1 LEDAG
6 KGSSDKLKKAAP
18 WLYDDNYSYDK
29 EKRDSDLNDTEK
41 EESTNNTQESLS
53 EKEQIESRKEG
64 LKFAEEG
71 LQTNTL

>member
-1 LEDAG
+1 LKDAG
-6 KGSSDKLKKAAP
+6 KGSVDKFKKAMP

-29 EKRDSDLNDTEK
+29 ETEDSDLHDTEK
-41 EESTNNTQESLS
+41 KESANNTQESLS
-53 EKEQIESRKEG
+53 EQEQIESRKEG